1 MLCHMYIQDQ
11 VGWQQHPRY
20 PVYHNCFCVRSFGK
34 HHIYFHDAQ
43 AAAEAAD
50 AENALQLEAARVQQL
65 QEQLA
70 MAAATLQQGLTTASH
85 LSC

>member
-1 MLCHMYIQDQ
+1 MLCNMYIQDHARRMAAALPLQSISQ
-11 VGWQQHPRY
+11 VFASGY
-20 PVYHNCFCVRSFGK
+20 GK
-34 HHIYFHDAQ
+34 HHILLHDAQ

-85 LSC
+85 LPC